1 VSTTATHPT
10 IDPIEQVRR
19 EQPEALHAWQQRAVR
34 SALGIV
40 LDGYEAGAP
49 WALAGAQ
56 DEAA

>member
-19 EQPEALHAWQQRAVR
+19 EQPEALHALQQAAVR

-40 LDGYEAGAP
+40 LDGYEAGTIT
-49 WALAGAQ
+49 LDAQ
-56 DEAA
+56 EAAA